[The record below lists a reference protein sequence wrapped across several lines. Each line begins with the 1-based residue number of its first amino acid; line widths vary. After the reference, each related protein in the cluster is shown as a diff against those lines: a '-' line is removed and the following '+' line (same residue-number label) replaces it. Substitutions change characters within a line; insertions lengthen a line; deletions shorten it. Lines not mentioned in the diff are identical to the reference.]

1 MNLGKQLKELREERN
16 LSLKDVADA
25 LHMAKSTISEYE
37 NNNIDPPTSRLMS
50 LLDFY
55 NVEPIH
61 FLKTGEQYINIS
73 KYSENG
79 KNKAII
85 LDLEE
90 RNIKKYKYK

>member
-1 MNLGKQLKELREERN
+1 MNLGKQLKEIREARK

-37 NNNIDPPTSRLMS
+37 NNNIDPPSSKLIS

-55 NVEPIH
+55 NIEPIN

-73 KYSENG
+73 HYSDSG

-90 RNIKKYKYK
+90 RNIKKYKL

>member
-1 MNLGKQLKELREERN
+1 MNLGKQLKEIREARK

-37 NNNIDPPTSRLMS
+37 NNKIDPPSSKLIS

-55 NVEPIH
+55 NIEPIN

-73 KYSENG
+73 HYSDSG

-90 RNIKKYKYK
+90 RNIKKYKL

>member
-1 MNLGKQLKELREERN
+1 MNVGKLLKEIRETRK

-25 LHMAKSTISEYE
+25 MHMAKSTLSEYE
-37 NNNIDPPTSRLMS
+37 NNNIDPPSSKLIS

-55 NVEPIH
+55 NIEPIH
-61 FLKTGEQYINIS
+61 FLKTGEQYIDIS
-73 KYSENG
+73 HYSDSG

-90 RNIKKYKYK
+90 RNIKGSKS

>member
-1 MNLGKQLKELREERN
+1 MNLGKQLKEIREARK

-25 LHMAKSTISEYE
+25 LHMAISTISEYE
-37 NNNIDPPTSRLMS
+37 NNNIDPPSSKLIS

-55 NVEPIH
+55 NIEPIN

-73 KYSENG
+73 HYSDSG

-90 RNIKKYKYK
+90 RNIKKYKL

>member
-1 MNLGKQLKELREERN
+1 MNLGKQLKDIREARK

-37 NNNIDPPTSRLMS
+37 NNNIDPPSSKLIS

-55 NVEPIH
+55 NIEPSN

-73 KYSENG
+73 HYSDSG

-90 RNIKKYKYK
+90 RNIKKYKL

>member
-1 MNLGKQLKELREERN
+1 MNLGKQLKEIREARK

-37 NNNIDPPTSRLMS
+37 NNNIDPPSTKLIS

-55 NVEPIH
+55 NIEPIN

-73 KYSENG
+73 HYSDSG

-90 RNIKKYKYK
+90 RNIKKYKL

>member
-1 MNLGKQLKELREERN
+1 MNLGKQLKEIREARK

-37 NNNIDPPTSRLMS
+37 NNNIDPPSSKLIS

-55 NVEPIH
+55 NIEPIN

-73 KYSENG
+73 HYSDSG

-90 RNIKKYKYK
+90 RNIKGSKS

>member
-1 MNLGKQLKELREERN
+1 MNLGKQLKESREARK

-37 NNNIDPPTSRLMS
+37 NNNIDPPSSKLIS

-55 NVEPIH
+55 NIEPIN

-73 KYSENG
+73 HYSDSG

-90 RNIKKYKYK
+90 RNIKKYKL

>member
-1 MNLGKQLKELREERN
+1 MNLGKQLKEIREARK

-37 NNNIDPPTSRLMS
+37 NNNIDPPSYKLIS

-55 NVEPIH
+55 NIEPIN

-73 KYSENG
+73 HYSDSG

-90 RNIKKYKYK
+90 RNIKKYKL

>member
-1 MNLGKQLKELREERN
+1 MNLGKQLKEIREARK

-37 NNNIDPPTSRLMS
+37 NNHIDPPSSKLIS

-55 NVEPIH
+55 NIEPIN

-73 KYSENG
+73 HYSDSG

-90 RNIKKYKYK
+90 RNIKKYKL